1 MKGKPMDPE
10 KIMDSLTKELG
21 LAFKGMAKA
30 KNIEQKEAHS
40 RVIKNLC
47 ESLGVFLDFA
57 STMPFEDMYDED
69 DEYDD

>member
-1 MKGKPMDPE
+1 ME
-10 KIMDSLTKELG
+10 SLTKELG

-30 KNIEQKEAHS
+30 KNIEQKEAYS

-69 DEYDD
+69 EDDYE

>member
-1 MKGKPMDPE
+1 MDPE
-10 KIMDSLTKELG
+10 KIMDNLTKELG

-40 RVIKNLC
+40 RVVKNLC

-57 STMPFEDMYDED
+57 STMPYENFDDED
-69 DEYDD
+69 DDYE

>member
-1 MKGKPMDPE
+1 MDPE
-10 KIMDSLTKELG
+10 KIMDNLTKELG

-57 STMPFEDMYDED
+57 SMMPYEDLYDED
-69 DEYDD
+69 EDYDD

>member
-1 MKGKPMDPE
+1 MDPE
-10 KIMDSLTKELG
+10 KIMENLTKELG

-40 RVIKNLC
+40 RVVKNLC

-57 STMPFEDMYDED
+57 STMPSENFYDED
-69 DEYDD
+69 DYE